1 VPYPPTTGHPLAARV
16 SPTEAAEIVDRHV
29 DTIYSALAAKEL
41 CGDQRVAGGRWR
53 IYVDCLA
60 AWDAGR
66 KCDHQL
72 AASNVVPFPGA
83 PKAVS
88 A

>member
-1 VPYPPTTGHPLAARV
+1 MPYPPTTGPALAARV
-16 SPTEAAEIVDRHV
+16 SPTEAAEIVDRHL

-41 CGDQRVAGGRWR
+41 CGDQRVKGGRWR
-53 IYVDCLA
+53 IRIDCLA
-60 AWDAGR
+60 AWDAGE
-66 KCDHQL
+66 KCAHQL

-83 PKAVS
+83 KAAS